1 MRTGLKWVIGAV
13 AALVIVVVGGAFIYA
28 AIDKPQAKPTLSAD
42 ASSSDDESTATTS
55 AAALSGD
62 IGGTW
67 KPTSASKFQYRVEE
81 TLFGARNTATGETND
96 VTGSM
101 TVSGTS
107 ISAAE
112 LTVDMTS
119 VSSDRTQRDGQFR
132 GRIMQTATYPTATFK
147 LTQPIDLGSV
157 PAPGTVVTT
166 SATGQ
171 LTLHG
176 VTKTVTFTVKAQRT
190 RSGTIEANG
199 EIPIVFADYDI
210 SDPSGGPARTE
221 DHGTL
226 VFLAVFAKA

>member
-1 MRTGLKWVIGAV
+1 MRRGLKWLLGGAV
-13 AALVIVVVGGAFIYA
+13 ALVIVVVGGAFIYA

-42 ASSSDDESTATTS
+42 AGTTVTTDAS
-55 AAALSGD
+55 VASGD
-62 IGGTW
+62 ISGTW

-81 TLFGARNTATGETND
+81 TLFGAKNTATGETNQ

-101 TVSGTS
+101 TVTGNA
-107 ISAAE
+107 ISTVD
-112 LTVDMTS
+112 LTVDMNS

-132 GRIMQTATYPTATFK
+132 GRIMQTSQFPTAAFR

-157 PAPGTVVTT
+157 PAAGTVVTKQ
-166 SATGQ
+166 ATGQ

-176 VTKTVTFTVKAQRT
+176 VTKPVTFAVKAQRT
-190 RSGTIEANG
+190 SAGTIEANG
-199 EIPIVFADYDI
+199 EIPVRFADYNI
-210 SDPSGGPARTE
+210 SDPSGGPAQTA